1 MVPAMSGDRNDL
13 TIPAELGAEMTPA
26 VRAFVEQL
34 LRRIAAL
41 EVQVGQTPQ
50 NSSLPP
56 STQHPHAK
64 PPSGL
69 PKSSKPSGG
78 QPGHRKHE
86 RTLIPA
92 EQCDRIIPYKPAN
105 CRGCGAKLKGQDLEP
120 LRHQVWEIPLPK
132 PVVVEHQRHRLT
144 CVCGCTT
151 CGTLPEDVPAHTSGP
166 RLVATTAIL
175 MGLFRQ
181 SKRRTALA
189 LETLFGVPCSRGLVV
204 KQQQRATAALRPCYD
219 ELTAAL
225 PQAPAVCCDETPFKQ
240 GTSKAWL
247 WVAIA
252 ATFSVFTI
260 RLSRAATVPI
270 SLLGEEFAGAISTDR
285 YAAYNNFNARRQI
298 CWAHLKRDI
307 QSLIDAGG
315 DGAKIGERLM
325 ASLRDMFHYWHRY
338 RDGTIQRQTMR
349 NNIRKHCQWTVWE
362 TLEDGQRSPHA
373 PTATLCGDLFQ
384 RFDQLWMFL
393 DHPGLEP
400 TNNRAE
406 RSLRH
411 AVIWRKLSHGTQ
423 SESGSR
429 FVETLLSI
437 IETCRQQ
444 QRNAID
450 FIAAA
455 IEAHALVRPAP
466 KLLNGV

>member
-1 MVPAMSGDRNDL
+1 
-13 TIPAELGAEMTPA
+13 
-26 VRAFVEQL
+26 
-34 LRRIAAL
+34 
-41 EVQVGQTPQ
+41 
-50 NSSLPP
+50 
-56 STQHPHAK
+56 
-64 PPSGL
+64 L
-69 PKSSKPSGG
+69 PKSSRQRGG
-78 QPGHRKHE
+78 QPGHPKHE
-86 RTLIPA
+86 RTLIPS
-92 EQCDRIIPYKPAN
+92 EQCDDVVSYKPTA
-105 CRGCGAKLKGQDLEP
+105 CRRCGAKLRGQDSAP
-120 LRHQVWEIPLPK
+120 LRHQVWEVPLPK
-132 PVVVEHQRHRLT
+132 PVVVEHQLHRLK
-144 CVCGCTT
+144 CVCGQTT
-151 CGTLPEDVPAHTSGP
+151 CGRLPEDVPAHTSGP

-189 LETLFGVPCSRGLVV
+189 LETLFGVPCSPGLVV
-204 KQQQRATAALRPCYD
+204 KQQQRATAALKSCHD

-225 PQAPAVCCDETPFKQ
+225 PHAPAVCCDETPFRQ
-240 GTSKAWL
+240 GTAKAWL
-247 WVAIA
+247 WVTVAE
-252 ATFSVFTI
+252 TFSVFTI
-260 RLSRAATVPI
+260 RLTRAATVPI
-270 SLLGEEFAGAISTDR
+270 ALLGAAFAGAISSDR
-285 YAAYNNFNARRQI
+285 YAAYNTFNARRQI

-315 DGAKIGERLM
+315 DGVRIGERLR
-325 ASLRDMFHYWHRY
+325 ASLRDMFHHWHRY

-349 NNIRKHCQWTVWE
+349 NNIRKHCQWSVWD

-423 SESGSR
+423 SASGSR
-429 FVETLLSI
+429 FVETLLSV

-444 QRNAID
+444 ERNVID
-450 FIAAA
+450 FITAA
-455 IEAHALVRPAP
+455 IEAHSLAKPIP
-466 KLLNGV
+466 KLLAGV